1 MWHVLLLILK
11 IILVIIAVVLGIVL
25 LALLAVLFVPIRYR
39 IGGQYNE
46 NEKFAS
52 AKCSWLLH
60 ILSVSAG
67 FDKENGADF
76 AIRLFGIRLNR
87 KKKKADE
94 TGGEK
99 ANKKRK
105 KEKNVFDEDE
115 QEETRRDSKTKSDRC
130 SETHI
135 ESRTEVVTAEK
146 SDDLKSDK
154 QDLARDA
161 AEQDV
166 ESTESTESVGSAK
179 NVENA
184 DNIENA
190 ENTEKT
196 KSSPLDKLK
205 GITTK
210 IQDFFKNLS
219 EKKEKLSAAL
229 NNEDYRELAAF
240 LWGQVKAL
248 LRLIKPKKGRLYVHY
263 GFDDVETTGK
273 VTMYAAILYGII
285 GADVKILPDFENK
298 VFEGDAYIKGHIR
311 LIGVARIAL
320 RCYFN
325 KNFKKYIL
333 NK

>member
-11 IILVIIAVVLGIVL
+11 IILIIIAVVLGIVL

-39 IGGQYNE
+39 VGGQYNE
-46 NEKFAS
+46 NAKFAS

-67 FDKENGADF
+67 FDKENGADL
-76 AIRLFGIRLNR
+76 AIRLFGIRLNK

-94 TGGEK
+94 TGSEK
-99 ANKKRK
+99 AEKKRK
-105 KEKNVFDEDE
+105 KEKTVFDEDE
-115 QEETRRDSKTKSDRC
+115 QEENGEKPDDLQSDR
-130 SETHI
+130 S
-135 ESRTEVVTAEK
+135 
-146 SDDLKSDK
+146 
-154 QDLARDA
+154 DLAQA
-161 AEQDV
+161 TTEQNAEN
-166 ESTESTESVGSAK
+166 VGSAES
-179 NVENA
+179 VE
-184 DNIENA
+184 DA

-196 KSSPLDKLK
+196 KPSPLDKLK
-205 GITTK
+205 GIAAK

-240 LWGQVKAL
+240 LWEQVKAF

>member
-11 IILVIIAVVLGIVL
+11 IILIIIAVVLGIVL

-39 IGGQYNE
+39 VGGQYNE
-46 NEKFAS
+46 NAKFAS

-76 AIRLFGIRLNR
+76 AIRLFGIRLNK

-94 TGGEK
+94 TGSEK
-99 ANKKRK
+99 ADKKRK

-115 QEETRRDSKTKSDRC
+115 QEEKNK
-130 SETHI
+130 
-135 ESRTEVVTAEK
+135 K

-166 ESTESTESVGSAK
+166 ESTESTESVGIAE

-190 ENTEKT
+190 ENPENT
-196 KSSPLDKLK
+196 KPSPLDKLK
-205 GITTK
+205 TIVTK

-240 LWGQVKAL
+240 LWEQVKAL
-248 LRLIKPKKGRLYVHY
+248 LRIIKPKKGRLYVHY

-298 VFEGDAYIKGHIR
+298 VLEGDAYIKGHIR

>member
-1 MWHVLLLILK
+1 
-11 IILVIIAVVLGIVL
+11 
-25 LALLAVLFVPIRYR
+25 
-39 IGGQYNE
+39 
-46 NEKFAS
+46 
-52 AKCSWLLH
+52 
-60 ILSVSAG
+60 
-67 FDKENGADF
+67 
-76 AIRLFGIRLNR
+76 LNR

-115 QEETRRDSKTKSDRC
+115 QEKTSIDSKKK
-130 SETHI
+130 
-135 ESRTEVVTAEK
+135 TEDNKRNGGADSSAK
-146 SDDLKSDK
+146 IKSDK
-154 QDLARDA
+154 GI
-161 AEQDV
+161 AE
-166 ESTESTESVGSAK
+166 
-179 NVENA
+179 
-184 DNIENA
+184 
-190 ENTEKT
+190 TEKVNKT
-196 KSSPLDKLK
+196 KPSPLDKLK
-205 GITTK
+205 TIVTK

-219 EKKEKLSAAL
+219 EKKEKLSDAL

-240 LWGQVKAL
+240 LWEQVKAL
-248 LRLIKPKKGRLYVHY
+248 LRIIKPKKGRLYVHY

>member
-1 MWHVLLLILK
+1 MWHVLLLVLK
-11 IILVIIAVVLGIVL
+11 IILIIIAVVLGIVL

-39 IGGQYNE
+39 VGGQYNE
-46 NEKFAS
+46 NAKFAS

-76 AIRLFGIRLNR
+76 AIRLFGIRLN
-87 KKKKADE
+87 KKKKKPDE
-94 TGGEK
+94 TGSEK
-99 ANKKRK
+99 ADKKRK

-115 QEETRRDSKTKSDRC
+115 PKEKGENSKTKAGDSKTKDGVDVSTKTKSDRC
-130 SETHI
+130 SETHT
-135 ESRTEVVTAEK
+135 ESRTEAVTAE
-146 SDDLKSDK
+146 
-154 QDLARDA
+154 
-161 AEQDV
+161 
-166 ESTESTESVGSAK
+166 
-179 NVENA
+179 NP
-184 DNIENA
+184 
-190 ENTEKT
+190 ENTKP
-196 KSSPLDKLK
+196 SPLDKLK
-205 GITTK
+205 TIVTK

-240 LWGQVKAL
+240 LWEQVKAL
-248 LRLIKPKKGRLYVHY
+248 LRIIKPRKGRLYVHY

-273 VTMYAAILYGII
+273 VTMYVAILYGII

-325 KNFKKYIL
+325 KKFKKYIL

>member
-1 MWHVLLLILK
+1 L
-11 IILVIIAVVLGIVL
+11 
-25 LALLAVLFVPIRYR
+25 
-39 IGGQYNE
+39 Q
-46 NEKFAS
+46 
-52 AKCSWLLH
+52 
-60 ILSVSAG
+60 
-67 FDKENGADF
+67 
-76 AIRLFGIRLNR
+76 
-87 KKKKADE
+87 
-94 TGGEK
+94 
-99 ANKKRK
+99 
-105 KEKNVFDEDE
+105 
-115 QEETRRDSKTKSDRC
+115 SDR
-130 SETHI
+130 S
-135 ESRTEVVTAEK
+135 
-146 SDDLKSDK
+146 
-154 QDLARDA
+154 DLAQA
-161 AEQDV
+161 TTEQNAEN
-166 ESTESTESVGSAK
+166 VGSAES
-179 NVENA
+179 VE
-184 DNIENA
+184 DA

-196 KSSPLDKLK
+196 KPSPLDKLK
-205 GITTK
+205 GIATRV
-210 IQDFFKNLS
+210 QNFFKNLS

-240 LWGQVKAL
+240 LWEQVKAL